1 MTEPARPRSTSSRR
15 RRPASRRP
23 NEARAPRPEDLWRP
37 APRAARARARAR
49 PWTTPPR
56 WSARSATRPCPGN
69 RLPAAHYLASVVE
82 RAAVLATALAASA
95 DLLDEPPTT

>member
-37 APRAARARARAR
+37 ARELPEPEPVR
-49 PWTTPPR
+49 PVDDATALVRSLGDPPL
-56 WSARSATRPCPGN
+56 PGN

-95 DLLDEPPTT
+95 DLLDEPPTN